1 MAISTAVLFQSN
13 DEQVFAVTATTDT
26 DTNTTVVAHLM
37 GSKAFLTITP
47 VTTNA
52 GGSFSAWY
60 QTTLSNTQWGI
71 QKSTQTG
78 SGVAGEQV
86 RVSIRRQR

>member
-1 MAISTAVLFQSN
+1 MAISTAVLWQTN

-26 DTNTTVVAHLM
+26 DTNTTVVTHEM

-47 VTTNA
+47 TTTNA
-52 GGSFSAWY
+52 TLSLWY

-71 QKSTQTG
+71 QKSTQTN
-78 SGVAGEQV
+78 SGVAGQQIV
-86 RVSIRRQR
+86 VSIRRLR